1 MDSVATDRNHEALG
15 HGLREVSLISCS
27 QPESQMSSGP
37 PFQMNHGLVWQ
48 PVVARA
54 TTINVEVQGLLH
66 REHLAWETWTLARNQ
81 CSAWGYTSSRAS
93 MLCDQVVW
101 ATNLRAFSYRNHGM
115 QLTRGRGKKE
125 SEKGTGWLTHLVL
138 LFQGNDRR
146 QLGSCPFHATE
157 NGGGGF
163 RNYTLSPSL
172 LLLLNL
178 SASWLHCIYI
188 AAYPVPYYT
197 LKNFL
202 QKHDLWAVI
211 TYPLHLINNK
221 KSLLIT

>member
-1 MDSVATDRNHEALG
+1 MDSVATDRNHEA
-15 HGLREVSLISCS
+15 LREVSLISCS

-157 NGGGGF
+157 NGGGG
-163 RNYTLSPSL
+163 LEIIPSL
-172 LLLLNL
+172 PL
-178 SASWLHCIYI
+178 SF
-188 AAYPVPYYT
+188 YY
-197 LKNFL
+197 
-202 QKHDLWAVI
+202 
-211 TYPLHLINNK
+211 
-221 KSLLIT
+221 